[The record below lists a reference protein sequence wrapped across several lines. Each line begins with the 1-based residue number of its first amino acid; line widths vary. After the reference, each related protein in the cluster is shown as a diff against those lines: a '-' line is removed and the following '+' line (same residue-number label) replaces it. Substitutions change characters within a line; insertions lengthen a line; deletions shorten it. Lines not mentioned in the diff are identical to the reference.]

1 MDRVPGTVHVCQ
13 AGKHRGSLNPC
24 YKPRCQTPKDWD
36 SNEGSWSRTWDGMG
50 SRLVIAALERR
61 VRFSIVAQWVENMTS
76 IFEDAGLIP
85 GLTQWVKDPVLP

>member
-1 MDRVPGTVHVCQ
+1 MRAVGV
-13 AGKHRGSLNPC
+13 GLG
-24 YKPRCQTPKDWD
+24 
-36 SNEGSWSRTWDGMG
+36 DGMG